1 MAKEEGKKDKKASSK
16 ETAPEVR
23 QEKKIIK
30 KDYIPRLKTKY
41 QKEIIPALMKE
52 FNFKSPMRAP
62 RLQKIAINQGVG
74 DAVAD
79 RKIIDSAL
87 SEMTTITGQKPMPTL
102 SKKDISNFKL
112 RKGVA
117 VGVKV
122 TLRAEKMF
130 EFLDRFISTALPR
143 IRDFRGISKNG
154 FDGRGN
160 YTLGI
165 TEQII
170 FPEINI
176 DKVNKVR
183 GMDITF
189 VTTAKNNTEAHAL
202 LREFGVPF
210 KKEEDDKKG
219 SQKDEIISTVAK
231 KDSKESKK

>member
-1 MAKEEGKKDKKASSK
+1 MAKQESKKKADK
-16 ETAPEVR
+16 NEGAEVASGPR
-23 QEKKIIK
+23 SVPKN
-30 KDYIPRLKTKY
+30 YVPRLKTKY
-41 QKEIIPALMKE
+41 QKEIVSALQKE
-52 FNFKSPMRAP
+52 FSFSSPMRSP
-62 RLQKIAINQGVG
+62 RLKKIAINQGVG

-79 RKIIDSAL
+79 RKIIESAL
-87 SEMTTITGQKPMPTL
+87 NEMTIITGQKPVATL
-102 SKKDISNFKL
+102 AKKDISNFKL

-122 TLRAEKMF
+122 TLRSNNMY

-143 IRDFRGISKNG
+143 IRDFKGISKNG

-165 TEQII
+165 QEQII

-189 VTTAKNNTEAHAL
+189 VTSARNNAEAMSL
-202 LREFGVPF
+202 LREFGMPF

-219 SQKDEIISTVAK
+219 AKKDEIIQIVAK
-231 KDSKESKK
+231 KDTKDSKK